1 MMRWGLL
8 GLLTLSACG
17 LDDTGNLLPSEQ
29 ACPGATPHG
38 APLPEAPQGL
48 ADGRERFLVR
58 YAAASTVDAPQVSFL
73 GGQVRSV
80 YQQVPALVARLSPR
94 EHAALASAPGVV
106 GIEPDLPRYALGWP
120 AVPPPALLRARSRTG
135 HVDEYTPGLNRVQ
148 APAVWDADHNGV
160 LDDGAPTGEGI
171 KVCII
176 DSGMDPGHP
185 ELKEAYLDGWDFVE
199 GDAEPWDRTAQ
210 GQPGSGHGTHV
221 AGIIAAQLGSDG
233 QPGPGV
239 HRHGVVGV
247 APGAKL
253 LIARVLNT
261 EGRAWLGDILSALDW
276 CQRQGAHIASLSL
289 GGPQPSPLEQAAFQ
303 TAEAHGMLVIAAAG
317 NSGGALEYP
326 AALPSVLAVGAV
338 DADSA
343 RAPFSCQGGNLTL
356 MAPGV
361 DVRSS
366 ILTGTGA
373 VSEVALGGTAHASR
387 ALFMAPSGHQTR
399 PLVDCGEAHTAR
411 TCRGA
416 TCEGFVAYIQRS
428 TVSLSDQLTHVMRQ
442 GATAALIANT
452 RDEGG
457 LPDLALDDWG
467 PWVPAAVVSH
477 SSGVQL
483 RQRLGAE
490 VDVTLH
496 PSDYASLT
504 GTSMAT
510 PHVAGVAALVWSRR
524 PSLTAA
530 QVRYLLVSAAKDLGP
545 PGKDP
550 EHGHGL
556 VQAKASL
563 DMLGTWP

>member
-8 GLLTLSACG
+8 GLLALSACG
-17 LDDTGNLLPSEQ
+17 LDNTGNLLPPEPV
-29 ACPGATPHG
+29 CPGAALRTE
-38 APLPEAPQGL
+38 PLAEAPQAL
-48 ADGRERFLVR
+48 AGGRERFLVR
-58 YAAASTVDAPQVSFL
+58 YAAPDRVDAPQVAFL

-80 YQQVPALVARLSPR
+80 YQQVPALAAHLTPG
-94 EHAALASAPGVV
+94 EHAALAGTPGVV

-120 AVPPPALLRARSRTG
+120 SLPPQALLHAASRRG
-135 HVDEYTPGLNRVQ
+135 SVDEYTPGLNQVQ
-148 APAVWDADHNGV
+148 APAVWDADGDGV

-171 KVCII
+171 KVCIL
-176 DSGMDPGHP
+176 DSGIDPAHP
-185 ELKEAYLDGWDFVE
+185 ELKEAYLEGWDFVE
-199 GDAEPWDRTAQ
+199 GDAEPWDRTAE

-233 QPGPGV
+233 WPGPGA

-247 APGAKL
+247 APGARL

-261 EGRAWLGDILSALDW
+261 EGRAWMGDILAGLEW

-289 GGPQPSPLEQAAFQ
+289 GGPQTSPLEQAAFQ
-303 TAEAHGMLVIAAAG
+303 TAEAHGMLIIAAAG
-317 NSGGALEYP
+317 NSGGAMEYP

-338 DADSA
+338 DAAST
-343 RAPFSCQGGNLTL
+343 RAPFSCQGGNLAL

-373 VSEVALGGTAHASR
+373 VSEVALGGTPHASR
-387 ALFMAPSGHQTR
+387 ALFMAPAGHQLR
-399 PLVDCGEAHTAR
+399 PLVDCGEAHTAH
-411 TCRGA
+411 TCLGA
-416 TCEGFVAYIQRS
+416 TCEGFVAYIQRG

-442 GATAALIANT
+442 GATAAIIGNT

-477 SSGVQL
+477 SSGQQL

-496 PSDYASLT
+496 PSDYTSLT

-524 PSLTAA
+524 PTLTAA
-530 QVRYLLVSAAKDLGP
+530 QVRHLLVSAAKDLGP

-550 EHGHGL
+550 AHGHGL